1 VSTFDVVALGEPL
14 IEVSTRGKI
23 THGVDCGF
31 AVSGDVVN
39 TATAAVA
46 AGARVAVVFDEG
58 EPVDGWTL
66 CSPDVDEIVEALK
79 MNGVV

>member
-1 VSTFDVVALGEPL
+1 MKPNPW
-14 IEVSTRGKI
+14 I
-23 THGVDCGF
+23 TS
-31 AVSGDVVN
+31 AKTPAPPSGDDV
-39 TATAAVA
+39 TT
-46 AGARVAVVFDEG
+46 AVVTDPDDDG